1 MHNLERITAA
11 LITGGLAGATP
22 AAVIASATSPKERV
36 LISTLENLARDSRAQ
51 KFEPPAIVVVGDI
64 VAARSQLMGAD
75 AAAEREP
82 K

>member
-1 MHNLERITAA
+1 
-11 LITGGLAGATP
+11 
-22 AAVIASATSPKERV
+22 VIASATTPKERV

-64 VAARSQLMGAD
+64 VTTRARLIGAN
-75 AAAEREP
+75 AVTGGEP